1 MRDALSDLLKQT
13 SSLFPQ
19 VLIQGKATETRVAAM
34 TADKTIIFMATFKE
48 PLPDLLGESALSNL
62 GVLNG
67 LLNFTSYNTDTST
80 FTVTR
85 SARHDGVE
93 SFEFKDAKKKAGSVY
108 RLMNPAMIKEED
120 RPPSVANIPWEASF
134 EPQKAKL
141 TEFGQL
147 QSMFSEVD
155 KLFTPRTVD
164 GDLRFIIG
172 DEGSSNHRGDM
183 VFEEDINATIKGDIK
198 YSIPAFQ
205 SIMKIAGAHPTTL
218 NLNSRGV
225 MMIRVETRFA
235 TYEYILRATR

>member
-13 SSLFPQ
+13 SALFPQ
-19 VLIQGKATETRVAAM
+19 ALVEGTDSETKVSAM
-34 TADKTIIFMATFKE
+34 TADKTIIFKAILKQ
-48 PLPDLLGESALSNL
+48 PLADLKGESALSNL
-62 GVLNG
+62 SMLGG
-67 LLNFTSYNTDTST
+67 LLNFSSYNTDTAT

-93 SFEFKDAKKKAGSVY
+93 DFRFKDSKKAGSVY

-120 RPPSVANIPWEASF
+120 RPPSVANIPWEMSF

-141 TEFGQL
+141 TEFSQL
-147 QSMFSEVD
+147 AGLYSEVD

-172 DEGSSNHRGDM
+172 DEGSSNHRCDM
-183 VFEEDINATIKGDIK
+183 VFEEAVTANIKGDIK

-205 SIMKIAGAHPTTL
+205 SIIKAAGGHPATL
-218 NLNSRGV
+218 HLTSRGV
-225 MMIRVETRFA
+225 MMVRVET
-235 TYEYILRATR
+235 TYGVYEYILRATR